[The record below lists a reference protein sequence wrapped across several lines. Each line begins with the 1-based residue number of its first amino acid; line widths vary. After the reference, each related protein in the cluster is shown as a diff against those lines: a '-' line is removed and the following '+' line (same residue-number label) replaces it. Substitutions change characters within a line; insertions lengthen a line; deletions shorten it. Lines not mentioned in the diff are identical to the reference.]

1 MNIIENNGN
10 IILEQVSDF
19 ELSNVFDCGQCFRW
33 DRVSENSYIGV
44 ACGKALLVEKAS
56 DSIILHRTSMEDF
69 DKIWRAYFDFER
81 DYTDIKNTLCND
93 AVLKEAVSF
102 GKGIRILNQEP
113 FEALISFIISASN
126 NIPRIKGIITRLC
139 ENFGEE
145 ISYMDKTYYTFPTA
159 ERLAKETPESLSVI
173 RAGFRDKYIIDAATK
188 VYNGE
193 ICLES
198 IRLMTTVDAKAELMK
213 INGVGNKVAD
223 CALLF
228 GFGKCD
234 CFPTDVWIKRIMEHC
249 YFGGEET
256 SIKSILQ
263 YAEANFGGLGGF
275 AQQYLFYWARENKI
289 GV

>member
-33 DRVSENSYIGV
+33 DKASENSYIGV

-69 DKIWRAYFDFER
+69 DKIWRGYFDFER

-93 AVLKEAVSF
+93 AVLKEAVAF

-145 ISYMDKTYYTFPTA
+145 ISYMDKTYYTFPTV

-173 RAGFRDKYIIDAATK
+173 RAGFRDKYIIDAAKK

-198 IRLMTTVDAKAELMK
+198 IHLMTTADAKAELMK

-256 SIKSILQ
+256 SIKSILK

>member
-33 DRVSENSYIGV
+33 DKVSENSYIGV

-56 DSIILHRTSMEDF
+56 DSIILHCTSAEDF
-69 DKIWRAYFDFER
+69 NRIWRVYFDLER
-81 DYTDIKNTLCND
+81 DYTDIKNTLCSD
-93 AVLKEAVSF
+93 AVLKEAVAF

-159 ERLAKETPESLSVI
+159 ERLARETPESLSVI
-173 RAGFRDKYIIDAATK
+173 RAGFRDKYIIDAAKK

-193 ICLES
+193 ICLDN
-198 IRLMTTVDAKAELMK
+198 IRLMKTVDAKAELMK

-249 YFGGEET
+249 YFDGAET
-256 SIKSILQ
+256 SIKTILQ
-263 YAEANFGGLGGF
+263 YAEANFAGLGGF